1 MANKTIGLFG
11 GSFNPPHL
19 GHRQVA
25 QELLERGI
33 VDEIWFLPCKNHA
46 FGKILATDAQR
57 LTALE
62 KLILSLPKKTRT
74 KSRVEAYEISQA
86 EKLSISY
93 QTLCHLQQENP
104 AFIFKFI
111 IGSDQ
116 VRDFPQWHFYQDLL
130 KQFAVLVYPR
140 KMDLTPPL
148 LKNMFYLDQL
158 PTIDISSTQI
168 RHLQAIGDL
177 SWKKLVVN

>member
-46 FGKILATDAQR
+46 FGKALALDSER
-57 LTALE
+57 LAALD
-62 KLILSLPKKTRT
+62 KLILSLPKKTRI
-74 KSRVEAYEISQA
+74 KSRVETCEILQA

-93 QTLCHLQQENP
+93 LTLCHLQQENP
-104 AFIFKFI
+104 NFTFQFI

-116 VRDFPQWHFYQDLL
+116 VRDFPQWHFYQDFLQ
-130 KQFAVLVYPR
+130 QFTVLVYPR
-140 KMDLTPPL
+140 NSALNPPL
-148 LKNMFYLDQL
+148 LKNMIYLNQL

-168 RHLQAIGDL
+168 RHLQALGDS